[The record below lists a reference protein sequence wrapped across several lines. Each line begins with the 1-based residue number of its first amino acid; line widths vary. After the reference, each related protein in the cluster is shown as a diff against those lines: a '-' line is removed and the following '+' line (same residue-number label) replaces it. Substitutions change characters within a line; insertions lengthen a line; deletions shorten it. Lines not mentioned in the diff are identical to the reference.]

1 MSNIVPF
8 QFESQDIRTITNA
21 QGEPWFVL
29 RDVLDAMG
37 SKTTTTNALE
47 SVTTGLGDG
56 YSSGIPIPD
65 ALGRPQ
71 TTTIIAESALT
82 YLLSRSDTEQGRK
95 LNRFIH
101 VEVLPAIRK
110 TGTYAKELQAT
121 LVLRTATDM
130 VALAHLFGFA
140 GNQALLSADRA
151 TNTLIGVSPLHL
163 LGSSHLVSE
172 VQERLLTVTDLGRLL
187 GLSAVATNKRLTA
200 AGLQTAQRN
209 AKGALVYTPTEAGS
223 RYGVFLDTNKQHG
236 DGTPVQQIKW
246 YATTTKQLR
255 EATD

>member
-8 QFESQDIRTITNA
+8 QFESQDIRTITNER
-21 QGEPWFVL
+21 GEPWFVL
-29 RDVLDAMG
+29 RDVLDATQ
-37 SKTTTTNALE
+37 SKTT
-47 SVTTGLGDG
+47 VTAATDAINQGLGDG
-56 YSSGIPIPD
+56 FASDIPILDP
-65 ALGRPQ
+65 LGREQ
-71 TTTIIAESALT
+71 VVRVIAEAAVT
-82 YLLSRSDTEQGRK
+82 YLLSRANTEQGRK

-101 VEVLPAIRK
+101 VEVLPSLRK
-110 TGTYAKELQAT
+110 TGTYAKEPQAT

-130 VALAHLFGFA
+130 VSLAHLFGFA

-172 VQERLLTVTDLGRLL
+172 MQERLLTVTDLGRLL

-200 AGLQTAQRN
+200 AGLQIAQRN
-209 AKGALVYTPTEAGS
+209 AKGDLVYTPTEAGS
-223 RYGVFLDTNKQHG
+223 RYGVFLDTNKKHG

-246 YATTTKQLR
+246 YASTAKQLQ
-255 EATD
+255 EPKD

>member
-1 MSNIVPF
+1 MTNILPVV
-8 QFESQDIRTITNA
+8 FESHSIRLVTDPTNVT
-21 QGEPWFVL
+21 WFVL
-29 RDVLDAMG
+29 KDVLAVMG
-37 SKTTTTNALE
+37 SGTSTTNALD
-47 SVTTGLGDG
+47 SIKIGLGEG
-56 YSSGIPIPD
+56 YSKSVPLETQGGIQSVMIVSE
-65 ALGRPQ
+65 A
-71 TTTIIAESALT
+71 AVT
-82 YLLSRSDTEQGRK
+82 YLLSRSNTEQGRK

-110 TGTYAKELQAT
+110 TGTYAKEPQAA

-130 VALAHLFGFA
+130 VALAHLFGLT
-140 GNQALLSADRA
+140 GNHALLSADRA
-151 TNTLIGVSPLHL
+151 TNTLTGVSPLHL

-172 VQERLLTVTDLGRLL
+172 VQERLLTVTELGRLL

-209 AKGALVYTPTEAGS
+209 AKGDLVYTPTEAGS